1 MDSWIERLICLV
13 EERSVL
19 WDKRLN
25 EYSDRDEK
33 AKAWVDINR
42 NIIAG
47 WNDLSKEDQEKRGE
61 Y

>member
-13 EERSVL
+13 EERPVL